1 MVIIVNLY
9 KIYGDKRMD
18 ILSID
23 YNEDKRYI
31 EELRE
36 HLNKLIKIRGIS
48 SDEVIKV
55 SGDLDKLIVKYY
67 LKNYM
72 LRVLPNSI

>member
-1 MVIIVNLY
+1 MILNLY
-9 KIYGDKRMD
+9 RIYGDKSMN

-23 YNEDKRYI
+23 YNEDKMYI
-31 EELRE
+31 EELRD

-55 SGDLDKLIVKYY
+55 SRDLDKLIVKYY
-67 LKNYM
+67 RENYM
-72 LRVLPNSI
+72 L

>member
-1 MVIIVNLY
+1 MN
-9 KIYGDKRMD
+9 

-23 YNEDKRYI
+23 YNEDKMYI
-31 EELRE
+31 EELRD

-55 SGDLDKLIVKYY
+55 SRDLDKLIVKYY
-67 LKNYM
+67 RENYM
-72 LRVLPNSI
+72 L